1 MSVCGCECVRLFVN
15 TITLGPYRCEIFMG
29 AIMVKRSGYSDEF
42 EKFHFDFPMHCG
54 AGGYVLVELVQ

>member
-1 MSVCGCECVRLFVN
+1 
-15 TITLGPYRCEIFMG
+15 
-29 AIMVKRSGYSDEF
+29 MVKRSGYSDEF